1 MKGYIHSIETFG
13 AVDGPGVRFVV
24 FMQGCPLRCL
34 FCHNPDSWKIKD
46 GKLVSL
52 NSLVREIKKYK
63 NYIEGVTL
71 SGGEPLMQPKFTFK
85 LVKKIKKLGLN
96 VAIDT
101 SGSIPLNITKKII
114 DLADYILLD
123 IKGLDNDLNIKIT
136 GMSNENTLKTLNYC
150 EEINKSI
157 WIRQVVVPGL
167 TLSEDYLTNLAK
179 FLTSYKNIKSVDLLP
194 FHKFGE
200 FKWKELGE
208 DYKLYET
215 PEPTREEIIKAREI
229 FAKYNL
235 PIVM

>member
-46 GKLVSL
+46 GKLVSV

-71 SGGEPLMQPKFTFK
+71 SGGEPLMQPKFAFK

-157 WIRQVVVPGL
+157 WIRQVVVPWL